1 MTVGQILLY
10 KSRIDPNIVLVK
22 SPKSGW
28 SQMFWSSPKCDWLI
42 LTSVP
47 YNLILIIHGN
57 LMFKK
62 TMHMDL
68 WNMFPSKPPFMED
81 FPASHAWIISIL
93 YILYII
99 YQNYGYHWISFNPWK
114 ISLMMLI
121 PHVNPHVFLRHATAQ
136 QQNNGASPR
145 HRLATSK
152 PWWKAAAA

>member
-99 YQNYGYHWISFNPWK
+99 YQNYGYHWISLDIFQPLKNISNDANPPCK
-114 ISLMMLI
+114 PPCIST
-121 PHVNPHVFLRHATAQ
+121 PRDR
-136 QQNNGASPR
+136 SPR